1 MELILAQR
9 CVPDARDSNSAIHV
23 NAAMQY
29 ISDNFSDS
37 ELTALAVSKA
47 IVIAPKY
54 LSRIFKQQTGTDLGR
69 YITNRRLSAATELMQ
84 KCEYSLAEI
93 SRMCGFASPY
103 YFSVVF
109 KKYNKITRLWR
120 LKNTKT
126 NLGDNFFLNQIHS
139 LSSVIVYP
147 IYPRVFSAIS
157 FTETFS
163 YPLRVLINVSFI

>member
-1 MELILAQR
+1 MRSLFIKTPTNCKNNIANSDIIALSAFYNIMELILAQR

-109 KKYNKITRLWR
+109 KKYNKITPSMAVKEY
-120 LKNTKT
+120 KNK
-126 NLGDNFFLNQIHS
+126 
-139 LSSVIVYP
+139 
-147 IYPRVFSAIS
+147 
-157 FTETFS
+157 
-163 YPLRVLINVSFI
+163 LRR

>member
-9 CVPDARDSNSAIHV
+9 CVPDARDSKSAIHV

-47 IVIAPKY
+47 IGIAPKY

-69 YITNRRLSAATELMQ
+69 YITNRRLSAATELIMQ

-109 KKYNKITRLWR
+109 KKYNKITPSMAVKEY
-120 LKNTKT
+120 KNK
-126 NLGDNFFLNQIHS
+126 
-139 LSSVIVYP
+139 
-147 IYPRVFSAIS
+147 
-157 FTETFS
+157 
-163 YPLRVLINVSFI
+163 LRR